1 MAKYYI
7 GQKTHPRLTFDQYKV
22 LGIQPFPQVI
32 STPLWYLIGQNSLP
46 SSFNSVKL
54 LLLHQTKAE
63 FDFGKLLCSLN
74 VQLQHF

>member
-1 MAKYYI
+1 MAKYCV

-32 STPLWYLIGQNSLP
+32 RTPLWCLIGQNSLP

-63 FDFGKLLCSLN
+63 FDFEKLFCSLD
-74 VQLQHF
+74 V